1 VLFHFNDKFLRLKKF
16 RKRML
21 IKIRWHFA
29 NKKRPLNYV
38 KADLNEKKEKDV
50 LNSVYLSLISFDD
63 CHSP

>member
-1 VLFHFNDKFLRLKKF
+1 
-16 RKRML
+16 ML

-50 LNSVYLSLISFDD
+50 LNSGLFEFNIF
-63 CHSP
+63 